1 MPVQLDKFLFMGLM
15 ALFILAGVVF
25 LTWRYI
31 KYQRKHSHSGTEA
44 GGGEAGGTKKRVS
57 AFSKMRAKKE
67 ERARRQQELV

>member
-15 ALFILAGVVF
+15 ALFILVGVVF

>member
-44 GGGEAGGTKKRVS
+44 GGDEAGGTKKRVS